1 LQQGTFI
8 TFEGGEGCGKTTH
21 SKKIKKY
28 LESKGHKVVL
38 THEPGGTAL
47 GRKIRGILLFRG
59 SRLSPLSELMLF
71 CADRAEHVNKV
82 ILPSLAQGKVVICDR
97 FIDSTVAYQIYG
109 RGLPEDL
116 VRYLNAVS
124 SYGLIPDITFLL
136 DVAPEVGVKR
146 AAKEKGG
153 RDRFESEKMDF
164 HGRIRAAY
172 LDIAKASR
180 SRVKVIDSQKGI
192 SSVES
197 EIKSHLDR
205 FLSGRGVA

>member
-1 LQQGTFI
+1 MQGTFI

-28 LESKGHKVVL
+28 LESKGHKVIL
-38 THEPGGTAL
+38 THEPGGTPF
-47 GRKIRGILLFRG
+47 GRKLREILLSKG
-59 SRLSPLSELMLF
+59 SRLSPLTELMLF
-71 CADRAEHVNKV
+71 CADRAEHVKEV
-82 ILPSLAQGKVVICDR
+82 VLPALEKGKIVICDR

-124 SYGLIPDITFLL
+124 SYALTPDLTFLL
-136 DVAPEVGVKR
+136 DVSPETGIKR

-164 HGRIRAAY
+164 HKRIRAAY
-172 LDIAKASR
+172 LDIAKFSGP
-180 SRVKVIDSQKGI
+180 RVKVIDSQKDI

-197 EIKSHLDR
+197 EIKGHLDR